1 VQNGRNFTT
10 EAILNELKAR
20 IRQELLLNRTLLSQQ
35 RRSKE
40 SVPDPRP
47 SSTAMG
53 AVAAAVLGCVLVGV
67 LLTDAGTMLGHV
79 CGRVAKRK
87 RRVGIEPAP
96 RQDRKRRK
104 RQLF

>member
-10 EAILNELKAR
+10 EAMLNELKAR
-20 IRQELLLNRTLLSQQ
+20 IRRELLLNRTLLSQR

-40 SVPDPRP
+40 SAPDPRP
-47 SSTAMG
+47 SSTAIG

-67 LLTDAGTMLGHV
+67 LLTDAGTMLCYV

-87 RRVGIEPAP
+87 GRVGIEPVP
-96 RQDRKRRK
+96 RQDRRRRK
-104 RQLF
+104 RRLF